1 MSFPSTT
8 TCSHTWFG
16 TGRGCKSPGV
26 LSCRVLLRPPFLQFR
41 TYVLIS
47 LLRPYHQYS
56 RLISSMV
63 LFCPGCANNGSSCAS
78 RIRAV
83 LRKILP
89 SAVVSG
95 TTRHPSRY
103 PAPELRFLRVSSQLG
118 RLLEECRHLGLRTGQ
133 KSNEW
138 RRS

>member
-1 MSFPSTT
+1 MSFLSTM

-16 TGRGCKSPGV
+16 TSRGCKSPGV
-26 LSCRVLLRPPFLQFR
+26 LSCRILLRPHFLQFL

-63 LFCPGCANNGSSCAS
+63 LFRPGCANKGGSCAS
-78 RIRAV
+78 RSRAV

-89 SAVVSG
+89 LAVVSG
-95 TTRHPSRY
+95 TTRHPSWY
-103 PAPELRFLRVSSQLG
+103 SCS
-118 RLLEECRHLGLRTGQ
+118 
-133 KSNEW
+133 
-138 RRS
+138 

>member
-8 TCSHTWFG
+8 TCSHAWFG

-26 LSCRVLLRPPFLQFR
+26 LSWQVLLRPHFLQFL
-41 TYVLIS
+41 TYLLIS

-63 LFCPGCANNGSSCAS
+63 LFCPGCANKGGSCAS
-78 RIRAV
+78 RSRAV

-89 SAVVSG
+89 SAVVAD
-95 TTRHPSRY
+95 TTMHPSQY
-103 PAPELRFLRVSSQLG
+103 PCS
-118 RLLEECRHLGLRTGQ
+118 
-133 KSNEW
+133 
-138 RRS
+138 

>member
-16 TGRGCKSPGV
+16 TGKGCKRPGV
-26 LSCRVLLRPPFLQFR
+26 LSCRILLRPHFLQFL
-41 TYVLIS
+41 TFVLIS
-47 LLRPYHQYS
+47 LLHRYHQYS

-63 LFCPGCANNGSSCAS
+63 LFYPWCANKGGSCAS

-95 TTRHPSRY
+95 TTRYPSRY
-103 PAPELRFLRVSSQLG
+103 PCS
-118 RLLEECRHLGLRTGQ
+118 
-133 KSNEW
+133 
-138 RRS
+138 